1 MKVFL
6 SAEPLSVDAVRAEV
20 AHAGAGAV
28 ALFLGLVRDENEGR
42 DVTLLEYSAYEPM
55 ALSEMRRIAEA
66 IEAERPGVRVAVAHR
81 TGELGVGDLAVVCAA
96 SSKHRPD
103 AFWACREAI
112 DRIKAD
118 VPIWKREHG
127 PDGTA
132 WVGWVDAR
140 CAPGGHG
147 DHAHA
152 HHAHGHHAHAH
163 HAHAQDAHGHAS
175 ASGTGLR
182 VATVTVSD
190 TRHEGNDR
198 SGAALRAGLGAFS
211 LTPHRLVS
219 DDPDRIREALGLLVD
234 EGHDAVVLTGGTGIA
249 PRDVTVETLTAF
261 VDRPLDGFG
270 EAFRRLS
277 WDAIGPRALL
287 SRATAGVRGKTL
299 IFAVP
304 GSPRAAAL
312 GARLVCDLL
321 PHAHEV
327 LAGQPHAE
335 VP

>member
-42 DVTLLEYSAYEPM
+42 AVTLLEYSAYEPM

-147 DHAHA
+147 EGGHA
-152 HHAHGHHAHAH
+152 HHAHAH
-163 HAHAQDAHGHAS
+163 HAHAHHAHDHGPARATGEH
-175 ASGTGLR
+175 GLR

-190 TRHEGNDR
+190 TRNEGNDH

-211 LTPHRLVS
+211 LAPHLLVN
-219 DDPDRIREALGLLVD
+219 DDPARIREALVRLVD
-234 EGHDAVVLTGGTGIA
+234 EGLDAVVLTGGTGIA
-249 PRDVTVETLTAF
+249 PRDVTVETLAAF

-277 WDAIGPRALL
+277 WDAIGARAIL

-299 IFAVP
+299 IFALP
-304 GSPRAAAL
+304 GSPGAAAL
-312 GARLVCDLL
+312 GARLVYDLL

-327 LAGQPHAE
+327 LAGQPHPE